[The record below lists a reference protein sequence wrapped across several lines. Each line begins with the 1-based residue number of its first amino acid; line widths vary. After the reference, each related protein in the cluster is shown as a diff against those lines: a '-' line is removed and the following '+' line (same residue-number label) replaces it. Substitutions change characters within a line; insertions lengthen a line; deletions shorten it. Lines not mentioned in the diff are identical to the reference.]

1 LLRTQRRW
9 KAVEHKIGDT
19 VVRDF
24 VPTKPNAAT
33 LVANNPFLPDESTPA
48 IPSQGKL
55 DFNAMHMWNLRMN
68 AERDRA
74 KVVRNRRW
82 RRWRPGMGFRPIR

>member
-1 LLRTQRRW
+1 VQI
-9 KAVEHKIGDT
+9 KFGNT

-33 LVANNPFLPDESTPA
+33 LAANNPFLSDAPTPA

-55 DFNAMHMWNLRMN
+55 DYNAISMWNLRMN
-68 AERDRA
+68 AEREKAMRPC
-74 KVVRNRRW
+74 KLPRRT
-82 RRWRPGMGFRPIR
+82 RWRPDMKF